1 LKRAVSSVVAVGPVT
16 LAFVS
21 LISVEFFGAVES
33 DTLGSAVLASPLE
46 QAFIT
51 KAEQAAAKR
60 RTDRIDLGIDFI
72 VCVTFLFSLFKVKSA
87 GEIKLKGVMKV

>member
-1 LKRAVSSVVAVGPVT
+1 LKRAVSSVVAVGPAT

-21 LISVEFFGAVES
+21 LTSAVLFGAVES
-33 DTLGSAVLASPLE
+33 EAFGSAVLASPLE

-51 KAEQAAAKR
+51 KAEQAAIKR
-60 RTDRIDLGIDFI
+60 RVERIDLGIDFI
-72 VCVTFLFSLFKVKSA
+72 VCVTFLFSLFRVKSA